1 MPEDED
7 LKHTNSIVKRV
18 QKQIQIFKYINITK
32 WYIKAMEKNN
42 AVTNSWM

>member
-1 MPEDED
+1 MPEDEE

-32 WYIKAMEKNN
+32 WYIKATEKNN